1 MADLQRR
8 ELGLFRKR
16 VERLCCCQ
24 RKRYFGLYWKMVV
37 DESENLGVVLI
48 GVNNPH
54 LREEEVGQYRICQAI
69 DNHPLLANVYYP
81 DDIRRGIMFACSVED
96 ARAVIPEIPTDVV

>member
-1 MADLQRR
+1 
-8 ELGLFRKR
+8 
-16 VERLCCCQ
+16 
-24 RKRYFGLYWKMVV
+24 MVV

-69 DNHPLLANVYYP
+69 DNHPLLDNVYHP
-81 DDIRRGIMFACSVED
+81 DDIRRGIMYACSVED
-96 ARAVIPEIPTDVV
+96 ARAAIPEIPTDVVINGILN